1 MGRLVGARCGHRG
14 LAFRTV
20 HVMTL
25 LSSVVCKTC
34 WDCWPITLA
43 AFVLGSWFG
52 ILILALLVVGRE
64 DRKP

>member
-1 MGRLVGARCGHRG
+1 MGRLVGARRGDRG
-14 LAFRTV
+14 LAFRAV
-20 HVMTL
+20 HVMSAL
-25 LSSVVCKTC
+25 LSVACKSC